1 MEEQTLQSVID
12 NVKLPI
18 ELPEEGFIQYGNKH
32 RLVDFW
38 LMIKALPKEL
48 RQCVDRDST
57 ITNISQ
63 ETFALPLKSGSYVF
77 VRLKGTYIVRLELSE
92 QARN

>member
-1 MEEQTLQSVID
+1 MQEQNLQTIID

-18 ELPEEGFIQYGNKH
+18 ELSEEGFIQYGAKQ

-38 LMIKALPKEL
+38 LMIKALPLEL
-48 RQCVDRDST
+48 RQSVDRDST
-57 ITNISQ
+57 ITNISP
-63 ETFALPLKSGSYVF
+63 ETFALPLKNGSYVF

-92 QARN
+92 RF